1 METAISGLSA
11 CEIVAVSKNDKKME
25 QRKVKFILLKEVGHA
40 YIDRTVTDQE
50 MEQALAEIGA
60 VI

>member
-25 QRKVKFILLKEVGHA
+25 QGKVKFILLKEVGYA